1 MSGAVSS
8 PSEVL
13 PAAEWRAR
21 RAAHEAR
28 VESLIAARRR
38 RAERGEKEPVEDFLF
53 TYYPFRFS
61 ALRRWSPGAGF
72 ALADADELVDGRRFE
87 SGPDGLVRVA
97 PPDAEARGR
106 LRFSLQLCRAVAGR
120 PAFLGCFGLH
130 EWAMVYGMAEERRHG
145 GWPLRLGA
153 EGTDEVVRSMPVRCT
168 HYDAFRFFTP
178 GARPLNRLAPALDQR
193 VENEQPGCVHANM
206 DLYKWTMKAQPWV
219 GSDLA
224 ADTFAFAREA
234 REVDMRA
241 SPYDFSAAGLTPI
254 RIETPEGRAEYEAE
268 QRRLAKKAEP
278 LRVRLM
284 AALERALV

>member
-1 MSGAVSS
+1 MSEAVSIPEAMLS
-8 PSEVL
+8 S
-13 PAAEWRAR
+13 AEWRAR

-28 VESLIAARRR
+28 VDELIAARRL
-38 RAERGEKEPVEDFLF
+38 RAQRGEKEPVEDFLF

-61 ALRRWSPGAGF
+61 ALQRWSPGVGV
-72 ALADADELVDGRRFE
+72 ALEDAAEIADGRRFAA
-87 SGPDGLVRVA
+87 GPDGLVRVIS
-97 PPDAEARGR
+97 PDDEARGR
-106 LRFSLQLCRAVAGR
+106 LRFSLQLCRAVAAR

-145 GWPLRLGA
+145 AWPLRLGSA
-153 EGTDEVVRSMPVRCT
+153 GTDEVVRSTPVRCT

-178 GARPLNRLAPALDQR
+178 GARPLNKLTPTLEQR

-234 REVDMRA
+234 RAVDMRA
-241 SPYDFSAAGLTPI
+241 SPYDFSSVGLRPI
-254 RIETPEGRAEYEAE
+254 CIETPEGRAEYEGE